1 MAHGLPGTL
10 VDRCAILSASQD
22 EAKNKVGKQLIQLF
36 CKPRPKNSTI
46 RQNTPCRV
54 EAMS

>member
-54 EAMS
+54 AAMS